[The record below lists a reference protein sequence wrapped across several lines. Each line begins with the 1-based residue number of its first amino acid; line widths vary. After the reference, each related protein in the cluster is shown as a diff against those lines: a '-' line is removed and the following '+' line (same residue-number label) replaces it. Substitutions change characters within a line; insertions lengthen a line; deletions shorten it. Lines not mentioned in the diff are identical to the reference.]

1 MRAKEEAFRI
11 LESALSI
18 ASSGVDDA
26 EVSLAG
32 GDLGLTRFVQNQ
44 VHPSSEHNLEC
55 ITVRVASKGRT
66 VTLET
71 TDLSTAGIKE
81 VAQQAK
87 ARAEHMPERVDGPG
101 FPEPQNYDFVEAYDP
116 ETEAT
121 KAIDRM
127 ALASR
132 AVTAALKHNLS
143 ASGMVMVRR
152 GTIGLDDRCAVY
164 AVANTRGLLAYHPE
178 TRIRYAVSMERRGGG
193 ASRGWA
199 EDESFTSSGIDVD
212 NLVAVATNKALL
224 GGDPRDLKPG
234 RYAAVLEPAAV
245 GDLVRFVG
253 QTAGAAMM
261 KSGSSFLSGKLG
273 EKIAGGNVTIYDD
286 HTHPLHRG
294 LPFDVDG
301 VARKRV
307 MLIKEGVADSAVYG
321 WDSAVRFDAQPT
333 GHKIR
338 HPFEGIGEAAV
349 HLVMEGGEATLSDML
364 GELGRGVLVS
374 RFGEVELLDPR
385 TLLVSGATGGGL
397 FLVEE
402 GEIVAPLSDMR
413 FTVSVLDLLN
423 AAESLGASTW
433 TRGGVVP
440 PIRVGELNLSG
451 GTKL

>member
-18 ASSGVDDA
+18 ASSGVEEA
-26 EVSLAG
+26 EVSLGG
-32 GDLGLTRFVQNQ
+32 GDLGVTRFAQNQ

-55 ITVRVASKGRT
+55 IMVRVASKGRT

-71 TDLSTAGIKE
+71 TDISTEGIKE
-81 VAQQAK
+81 IAQQAK
-87 ARAEHMPERVDGPG
+87 SRAEHLPESLEGPS
-101 FPEPQNYDFVEAYDP
+101 FPEPQSYDFVEAYDP

-127 ALASR
+127 ALTSR
-132 AVTAALKHNLS
+132 AINAALKNGLS
-143 ASGMVMVRR
+143 ASGLVMVRR
-152 GTIGLDDRCAVY
+152 GLLGLDGQCGVY

-178 TRIRYAVSMERRGGG
+178 TRIRYSLSMERRGGG
-193 ASRGWA
+193 PRGWA
-199 EDESFTSSGIDVD
+199 EDESFTSAAIDAE
-212 NLVAVATNKALL
+212 NLVAIAANKALL
-224 GGDPRDLKPG
+224 GGELRDLKPG

-245 GDLVRFVG
+245 GALVGIIGR
-253 QTAGAAMM
+253 TAGAGMM
-261 KSGSSFLSGKLG
+261 KSGRSFLSDRIG
-273 EKIAGGNVTIYDD
+273 EKVAGGNITIYDD

-294 LPFDVDG
+294 LPFDIEG
-301 VARKRV
+301 VARRRV
-307 MLIKEGVADSAVYG
+307 MLIKDGVAESAVYG

-333 GHKIR
+333 GHKVR
-338 HPFEGIGEAAV
+338 LPFDGVTEAAQ

-374 RFGEVELLDPR
+374 RLGSVELIDSR

-397 FLVEE
+397 FLVEK
-402 GEIVAPLSDMR
+402 GEVVAPLADMR
-413 FTVSVLDLLN
+413 FTVSLLDLLGSV
-423 AAESLGASTW
+423 ESLGASIW

-440 PIRVGELNLSG
+440 PIRVGELNLAA